1 MSLDNTG
8 MVVDRQVALD
18 YPEYPKPGNSR
29 STALGQ
35 LPNLFPPAKG
45 ANYLVNSGYPRS
57 A

>member
-8 MVVDRQVALD
+8 MVVDRQAALD

-29 STALGQ
+29 SAAIGQ
-35 LPNLFPPAKG
+35 SRNLFPPAKG
-45 ANYLVNSGYPRS
+45 ANYLVNSSYPRL